1 MQKIIH
7 RAIFKNSF
15 RQGKIRHKSGVVMKK
30 KVTCIVAAG
39 GSGTRMGAST
49 NKLFLKINDIPV
61 IVHTLMALNNC
72 DEIDEIII
80 SAKEDEVFYISELVS
95 VFSIS
100 KVKTIVKGGKTRG
113 ESVLSAS
120 REVSA
125 DADFV
130 MIHDGAR
137 PLVSDK
143 ILKTSVNA
151 AKQYGAAACGVKP
164 KCTLKSIDSGFISC
178 TIDREKT
185 VEIQTPQIFKKE
197 LFDAM
202 YSHDLETINR
212 ATDDC
217 ILAELSGNRIFVTEG
232 SYENIKITTPEDIE
246 IAELLLGRD

>member
-1 MQKIIH
+1 M
-7 RAIFKNSF
+7 N
-15 RQGKIRHKSGVVMKK
+15 

-39 GSGTRMGAST
+39 GSGTRMGASV
-49 NKLFLKINDIPV
+49 NKLFLKIADTPV
-61 IVHTLMALNNC
+61 IVHTLKALENC
-72 DEIDEIII
+72 KEIDEIII
-80 SAKEDEVFYISELVS
+80 SAKEDEIIKIKELVS
-95 VFSIS
+95 GYSLT

-113 ESVLSAS
+113 ESVMSAS

-125 DADFV
+125 DAEIV

-137 PLVSDK
+137 PCVSDK
-143 ILKTSVNA
+143 ILTETIKS
-151 AKQYGAAACGVKP
+151 AKENGAAACGVKP
-164 KCTLKSIDSGFISC
+164 KCTLKSIDDGFIKD

-185 VEIQTPQIFKKE
+185 VEIQTPQVFKKE

-202 YSHDLETINR
+202 YSQNIDVINS

-217 ILAELSGNRIFVTEG
+217 ILAEKTGAKIAITEG